1 MMPEIAKGDSNK
13 VWILPSEFTKA
24 LEGLGSSIHEIAGI
38 PAKTSGPLKRVDA
51 PTIEPPTTPDSS
63 LSQAHDE
70 VQKAIRAAEES
81 AASAAGRPV
90 PAAPRPAP
98 TPPASAPTGN
108 TPEDSTGDPGAGSA
122 EPQS

>member
-1 MMPEIAKGDSNK
+1 MMPEIAKGDANK

-38 PAKTSGPLKRVDA
+38 PAKTGGPLKRVDS

-81 AASAAGRPV
+81 AASAGGRPTG
-90 PAAPRPAP
+90 A
-98 TPPASAPTGN
+98 TPPADPTAPT
-108 TPEDSTGDPGAGSA
+108 
-122 EPQS
+122 EPPADEPPVS